1 MSENFNPDETAD
13 ASYTPD
19 ETDRK
24 IIDILMQNARMPV
37 KEIAKELYLTSPTVS
52 ARIRRLRENGI
63 ITGFHTSVNLSSFGY
78 GIKAFVNLEVA
89 PKDKSEFYEFI
100 AKIPNVIECNCVT
113 GDYSMIIEV
122 AFKRTE
128 ELDHLINVLQKYGH
142 TKTLIV
148 FSTSVEHRDI
158 PV

>member
-1 MSENFNPDETAD
+1 MAEN
-13 ASYTPD
+13 YTPD
-19 ETDRK
+19 ETDRQ
-24 IIDILMQNARMPV
+24 IISLLMKNARMPV

-52 ARIRRLRENGI
+52 TRIKKLKENGI
-63 ITGFHTSVNLSSFGY
+63 ITGFHTSVDLSSFGY
-78 GIKAFVNLEVA
+78 NIKAFVNLEVD
-89 PKDKSEFYEFI
+89 PKDKQEFYDFI
-100 AKIPNVIECNCVT
+100 EKIPNVIECNCVT

-148 FSTSVEHRDI
+148 FSTSVEHRDV

>member
-1 MSENFNPDETAD
+1 MAEN
-13 ASYTPD
+13 YTPD
-19 ETDRK
+19 ETDRQ
-24 IIDILMQNARMPV
+24 IISLLMKNARMPV

-52 ARIRRLRENGI
+52 IRIKKLKENGI
-63 ITGFHTSVNLSSFGY
+63 ITGFHTSVDLSSFGY
-78 GIKAFVNLEVA
+78 NIKAFVNLEVD
-89 PKDKSEFYEFI
+89 PKDKQEFYDFI
-100 AKIPNVIECNCVT
+100 EKIPNVIECNCVT

-148 FSTSVEHRDI
+148 FSTSVEHRDV

>member
-1 MSENFNPDETAD
+1 MAEN
-13 ASYTPD
+13 YTPD
-19 ETDRK
+19 ETDRQ
-24 IIDILMQNARMPV
+24 IISLLMKNARMPV

-52 ARIRRLRENGI
+52 IRIKKLKENGI
-63 ITGFHTSVNLSSFGY
+63 ITGFHTSVDLSSFGY
-78 GIKAFVNLEVA
+78 NIKAFVNLEVD
-89 PKDKSEFYEFI
+89 PKDKQEFYDFI
-100 AKIPNVIECNCVT
+100 EKIPNVIECNCVT

>member
-1 MSENFNPDETAD
+1 MAEN
-13 ASYTPD
+13 YTPD
-19 ETDRK
+19 ETDRQ
-24 IIDILMQNARMPV
+24 IISLLMKNARMPV
-37 KEIAKELYLTSPTVS
+37 KEIAKKLYLTSPTVS
-52 ARIRRLRENGI
+52 TRIKKLKENGI
-63 ITGFHTSVNLSSFGY
+63 ITGFHTSVDLSSFGY
-78 GIKAFVNLEVA
+78 NIKAFVNLEVD
-89 PKDKSEFYEFI
+89 PKDKQEFYDFI
-100 AKIPNVIECNCVT
+100 EKIPNVIECNCVT

-148 FSTSVEHRDI
+148 FSTSVEHRDV

>member
-1 MSENFNPDETAD
+1 MAEN
-13 ASYTPD
+13 YTPD
-19 ETDRK
+19 EIDRQ
-24 IIDILMQNARMPV
+24 IISLLMKNARMPV

-52 ARIRRLRENGI
+52 TRIKKLKENGI
-63 ITGFHTSVNLSSFGY
+63 ITGFHTSVDLSSFGY
-78 GIKAFVNLEVA
+78 NIKAFVNLEVD
-89 PKDKSEFYEFI
+89 PKDKQEFYDFI
-100 AKIPNVIECNCVT
+100 EKIPNVIECNCVT

-148 FSTSVEHRDI
+148 FSTSVEHRDV

>member
-1 MSENFNPDETAD
+1 MAEN
-13 ASYTPD
+13 YTPD
-19 ETDRK
+19 ETDRQ
-24 IIDILMQNARMPV
+24 IISLLMKNARMPV

-52 ARIRRLRENGI
+52 TRIKKLKESGI
-63 ITGFHTSVNLSSFGY
+63 ITGFHTSVDLSSFGY
-78 GIKAFVNLEVA
+78 NIKAFVNLEVD
-89 PKDKSEFYEFI
+89 PKDKQEFYDFI
-100 AKIPNVIECNCVT
+100 EKIPNVIECNCVT

-148 FSTSVEHRDI
+148 FSTSVEHRDV

>member
-1 MSENFNPDETAD
+1 MAEN
-13 ASYTPD
+13 YTPD
-19 ETDRK
+19 ETDRQ
-24 IIDILMQNARMPV
+24 IISLLMKNARMPV

-52 ARIRRLRENGI
+52 TRIKKLKENGI
-63 ITGFHTSVNLSSFGY
+63 ITGFHTSVDLSSFGY
-78 GIKAFVNLEVA
+78 NIKAFVNLEVD
-89 PKDKSEFYEFI
+89 PKDKQEFYGFI
-100 AKIPNVIECNCVT
+100 EKIPNVIECNCVT

-148 FSTSVEHRDI
+148 FSTSVEHRDV

>member
-1 MSENFNPDETAD
+1 MAEN
-13 ASYTPD
+13 YTPD
-19 ETDRK
+19 ETDRQ
-24 IIDILMQNARMPV
+24 IISLLMKNARMPV
-37 KEIAKELYLTSPTVS
+37 KEIAKELYLTSPTAS
-52 ARIRRLRENGI
+52 TRIKKLKENGI
-63 ITGFHTSVNLSSFGY
+63 ITGFHTSVDLSSFGY
-78 GIKAFVNLEVA
+78 NIKAFVNLEVD
-89 PKDKSEFYEFI
+89 PKDKQEFYDFI
-100 AKIPNVIECNCVT
+100 EKIPNVIECNCVT

-148 FSTSVEHRDI
+148 FSTSVEHRDV

>member
-1 MSENFNPDETAD
+1 MAET
-13 ASYTPD
+13 YTPD

-24 IIDILMQNARMPV
+24 IISLLMKNARMSV

-52 ARIRRLRENGI
+52 TRIKKLRENGI
-63 ITGFHTSVNLSSFGY
+63 ITGFHASVDSSYFGY
-78 GIKAFVNLEVA
+78 NIKAFVNLEVD
-89 PKDKSEFYEFI
+89 PKDKKEFYDFI
-100 AKIPNVIECNCVT
+100 EKIPNVIECNCVT
-113 GDYSMIIEV
+113 GEYSMIIEV

-148 FSTSVEHRDI
+148 FSTSVEHRDV

>member
-1 MSENFNPDETAD
+1 MCSVGGKMAET
-13 ASYTPD
+13 YIPD

-24 IIDILMQNARMPV
+24 IIDLLMKNARMSV

-52 ARIRRLRENGI
+52 TRIKKLRENGI
-63 ITGFHTSVNLSSFGY
+63 ITGYHTSVDLSYFGY
-78 GIKAFVNLEVA
+78 NIKAFVNLEVD
-89 PKDKSEFYEFI
+89 PKDKQDFYDFI
-100 AKIPNVIECNCVT
+100 AGIPNVIECNCVT

-148 FSTSVEHRDI
+148 FSTSVEHRDV

>member
-1 MSENFNPDETAD
+1 MAEN
-13 ASYTPD
+13 YTPD
-19 ETDRK
+19 ETDRQ
-24 IIDILMQNARMPV
+24 IISLLMNNARMPV

-52 ARIRRLRENGI
+52 TRIKKLKENGI
-63 ITGFHTSVNLSSFGY
+63 ITGFHTSVDLSSFGY
-78 GIKAFVNLEVA
+78 NIKAFVNLEVD
-89 PKDKSEFYEFI
+89 PKDKQEFYDFI
-100 AKIPNVIECNCVT
+100 EKIPNVIECNCVT

-148 FSTSVEHRDI
+148 FSTSVEHRDV
-158 PV
+158 PL

>member
-1 MSENFNPDETAD
+1 MAEN
-13 ASYTPD
+13 YTPD
-19 ETDRK
+19 EIDRQ
-24 IIDILMQNARMPV
+24 IISLLMKNARMPV

-52 ARIRRLRENGI
+52 TRIKKLKESGI
-63 ITGFHTSVNLSSFGY
+63 ITGFHTSVDLSSFGY
-78 GIKAFVNLEVA
+78 NIKAFVNLEVD
-89 PKDKSEFYEFI
+89 PKDKQEFYDFI
-100 AKIPNVIECNCVT
+100 EKIPNVIECNCVT

-148 FSTSVEHRDI
+148 FSTSVEHRDV

>member
-1 MSENFNPDETAD
+1 MAET
-13 ASYTPD
+13 YTPD

-24 IIDILMQNARMPV
+24 IISLLMKNARMSV

-52 ARIRRLRENGI
+52 TRIKKLRENGI
-63 ITGFHTSVNLSSFGY
+63 ITGFHASVDLSYFGY
-78 GIKAFVNLEVA
+78 NIKAFVNLEVD
-89 PKDKSEFYEFI
+89 PKDKKEFYDFI
-100 AKIPNVIECNCVT
+100 EKIPNVIECNCVT

-148 FSTSVEHRDI
+148 FSTSVEHRDV

>member
-1 MSENFNPDETAD
+1 MDENFNPDEVAP

-19 ETDRK
+19 EIDRK
-24 IIDILMQNARMPV
+24 IIDLLMQNARMPV
-37 KEIAKELYLTSPTVS
+37 KEIAKQLYLTSPTVS
-52 ARIRRLRENGI
+52 ARIR
-63 ITGFHTSVNLSSFGY
+63 SSAVLSARIS
-78 GIKAFVNLEVA
+78 
-89 PKDKSEFYEFI
+89 P
-100 AKIPNVIECNCVT
+100 ECNCVT

>member
-1 MSENFNPDETAD
+1 MAEN
-13 ASYTPD
+13 YTPD
-19 ETDRK
+19 ETDRQ
-24 IIDILMQNARMPV
+24 IISLLMKNARMPV

-52 ARIRRLRENGI
+52 ARIKKLKENGI
-63 ITGFHTSVNLSSFGY
+63 ITGFHTSVDLSSFGY
-78 GIKAFVNLEVA
+78 NIKAFVNLEVD
-89 PKDKSEFYEFI
+89 PKDKQEFYDFI
-100 AKIPNVIECNCVT
+100 EKIPNVIECNCVT

-148 FSTSVEHRDI
+148 FSTSVEHRDV

>member
-1 MSENFNPDETAD
+1 MAEN
-13 ASYTPD
+13 YTPD
-19 ETDRK
+19 EIDRQ
-24 IIDILMQNARMPV
+24 IISLLMKNARMPV
-37 KEIAKELYLTSPTVS
+37 REIAKELYLTSPTVS
-52 ARIRRLRENGI
+52 TRIKKLKENGI
-63 ITGFHTSVNLSSFGY
+63 IAGFHTSVDLSSFGY
-78 GIKAFVNLEVA
+78 NIKAFVNLEVD
-89 PKDKSEFYEFI
+89 PKDKQEFYDFI
-100 AKIPNVIECNCVT
+100 EKIPNVIECNCVT

-148 FSTSVEHRDI
+148 FSTSVEHRDV